1 MRKKAFAKKKFNS
14 SKYFSGFRL
23 PCGNFVGP
31 VNFETLFNELE
42 TNKSDFSC
50 AHKIG
55 RHLKLKKGSQDRQN
69 VAKGSRIKEYVC
81 FFVNKN

>member
-1 MRKKAFAKKKFNS
+1 MKIKTWIYKNVPF
-14 SKYFSGFRL
+14 SKYLSGFKL

-31 VNFETLFNELE
+31 VNFETLFTELE